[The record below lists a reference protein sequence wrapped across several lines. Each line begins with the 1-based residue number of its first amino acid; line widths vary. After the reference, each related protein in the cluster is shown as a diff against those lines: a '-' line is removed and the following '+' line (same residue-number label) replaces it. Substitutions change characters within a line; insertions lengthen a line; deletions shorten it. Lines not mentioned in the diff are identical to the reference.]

1 MTAAESI
8 TMAEA
13 AYLEIYP
20 PVTEIMRL
28 AGTRDSRLG
37 TDVVTRTA
45 RLAVAAW
52 AAAVDGDDAM
62 ITAIAQPDAAYF
74 VMHPAKESW
83 RVAKG
88 PKVTRIKITGLDADA
103 EPPELRVGF
112 EFAGRLPIEDSCQAG
127 AGRDTQFVGFL
138 TFTLRD
144 AGQWPW
150 QLTSGHAATLDE
162 FLGYVFTVRRE
173 SPEEYRQRASP
184 ASGTAAGTAPT
195 GPLRAFRLVAGFAEH
210 DERLGS
216 SVSIELHRETAP
228 TRAEAEQ
235 LVWPA
240 IWDETGRALGD
251 GDWHPSLIWL
261 DLIELLDQQPRAE
274 LPRPGSCRLSTTSEP
289 DQAALLSGFAA
300 TPS

>member
-8 TMAEA
+8 AMAEA
-13 AYLEIYP
+13 ARLEIYP
-20 PVTEIMRL
+20 SVTEIMRL

-37 TDVVTRTA
+37 SDVVTRTA

-74 VMHPAKESW
+74 VLHPAKESW

-112 EFAGRLPIEDSCQAG
+112 EFAGRLPVEDSCRAD
-127 AGRDTQFVGFL
+127 ADRDTQFVGFL
-138 TFTLRD
+138 TFALRD
-144 AGQWPW
+144 AGRWPW
-150 QLTSGHAATLDE
+150 QLTSGHASTLDE

-173 SPEEYRQRASP
+173 SAEEYRQRANP
-184 ASGTAAGTAPT
+184 A
-195 GPLRAFRLVAGFAEH
+195 AFRLVAGFAEH

-216 SVSIELHRETAP
+216 SVSVELYRETAP

-240 IWDETGRALGD
+240 IWEETGRALGD

-261 DLIELLDQQPRAE
+261 DLVELLDQQPRAD

-289 DQAALLSGFAA
+289 DQAALLSGLAA